1 MPRKAPFPSPSIV
14 AIDTGGTFTDF
25 FALSAAGFRSHKR
38 PSTPV
43 DPSVAIL
50 QGLAEMKIS
59 GPCLVIHGS
68 TVATNALLERRGARV
83 ALLTTAGFED
93 VLEIGRQNRP
103 QLYDLE
109 PRRQE
114 PLVPRR
120 LRFGVE
126 ERMGPGG
133 TVLRKLGSAEL
144 QRLLRQ
150 LKKQRFDAIAIGLLH
165 AYADPTHE
173 RRLAQA
179 LTALKAPISLSSEIC
194 PEFREYERLSTTC
207 VNAYVAPKMSRY
219 LSRLQVKIRHPVR
232 VMQSN
237 GGSLSLKEASQQA
250 LRTLLSG
257 PAGGALGALEI
268 LQRAGF
274 AKALTLDMG
283 GTSTDMSLID
293 GGLEWTSEAVLGGC
307 PIKTPMI
314 RIDTIGAGG
323 GSIARVDLG
332 GVLKVGPESAG
343 AEPGPICYGRGGE
356 RLTVTDAQVWLG
368 RIPAEHFLGGRMKIH
383 RDKIRAPLLGLAK
396 QLKLSPEAAAE
407 GILAVANANIVR
419 ALRVLSLERGYDP
432 RDFLL
437 LPFGGAGGL
446 HAVDLAEELGMR
458 RVLLPPHP
466 GLLSALGMAF
476 ADYRRDYVRTL
487 LWTEEKTSLTRL
499 QSELLK
505 LKRLA
510 TRRASGEGVGPRS
523 QNLRASLDLRY
534 HGQSHELNV
543 PFGRHWKSAFETIHQ
558 RRFGYRHRGRP
569 LEVVNLRLE
578 ISARE
583 ARPPADF
590 SAPRSSSFPAEFNRL
605 YWNGKWLQAPI
616 YRREKCRAG
625 FTAIGPALLVEP
637 SATTFLKPGW
647 KMTVAPQ
654 GHLLL
659 EKIPGR
665 TRG

>member
-1 MPRKAPFPSPSIV
+1 
-14 AIDTGGTFTDF
+14 
-25 FALSAAGFRSHKR
+25 
-38 PSTPV
+38 
-43 DPSVAIL
+43 
-50 QGLAEMKIS
+50 
-59 GPCLVIHGS
+59 
-68 TVATNALLERRGARV
+68 
-83 ALLTTAGFED
+83 
-93 VLEIGRQNRP
+93 
-103 QLYDLE
+103 
-109 PRRQE
+109 
-114 PLVPRR
+114 
-120 LRFGVE
+120 
-126 ERMGPGG
+126 
-133 TVLRKLGSAEL
+133 
-144 QRLLRQ
+144 
-150 LKKQRFDAIAIGLLH
+150 LKKQRFDAIAVGLLH
-165 AYADPTHE
+165 AYADSAHE
-173 RRLAQA
+173 RRLAR
-179 LTALKAPISLSSEIC
+179 ALKPLNVPVSLSSEIC

-219 LSRLQVKIRHPVR
+219 LNRLQAKTRHPVR

-237 GGSLSLKEASQQA
+237 GGSLSLKEASNQA

-274 AKALTLDMG
+274 DKALTLDMG

-343 AEPGPICYGRGGE
+343 AEPGPICYGRGGD

-368 RIPAEHFLGGRMKIH
+368 RIPPEHFLGGRMKIH
-383 RDKIRAPLLGLAK
+383 REKIRTPLLRLAT

-446 HAVDLAEELGMR
+446 HAADLAEELGMR
-458 RVLLPPHP
+458 RILLPPQP

-487 LWTEEKTSLTRL
+487 LWPQDRATPARL
-499 QSELLK
+499 RSELLK
-505 LKRLA
+505 LKK
-510 TRRASGEGVGPRS
+510 RAIRQAGGEGVGRGS
-523 QNLRASLDLRY
+523 QKLRASLDLRY
-534 HGQSHELNV
+534 RGQSHELNV
-543 PFGRHWKSAFETIHQ
+543 PFGPRWKSAFETMHQ
-558 RRFGYRHRGRP
+558 RRFGYRHRGRS

-583 ARPPADF
+583 ARPAADF
-590 SAPRSSSFPAEFNRL
+590 SPPPTSRSMAAEFNAMF
-605 YWNGKWLQAPI
+605 WNGKWLRAPI
-616 YRREKCRAG
+616 YSREGLRSG
-625 FTAIGPALLVEP
+625 FTATGPALLVEP

-647 KMTVAPQ
+647 KMAVAPR

-659 EKIPGR
+659 ERISGR
-665 TRG
+665 SRG